1 MAFGPDGR
9 FKLLQFTDTHYI
21 SGDPRSER
29 AMRCV
34 EEALDAEKPDLVI
47 HTGDLL
53 FGRPDIESAI
63 EILKPISERG
73 IPFAVA
79 LGNHDSQF
87 GSTRQ
92 KVFSAIRELPGCL
105 NTAPK
110 DGVYGC
116 SNDVITLGKGPEWVF
131 YLFDSMDAVI
141 LKGEEEIQLKQFLFP
156 VLRGEFRDPEKKMD
170 CYLDALAELTIVG
183 SDPTAAL
190 RFNILVNRNPVV
202 ENVIANGAIFATK
215 LGSTGYFKSVART
228 IFTSGIGVGFICP
241 TYSVPNIVVSSMDK
255 IEFEL
260 ARDAE
265 IVVSGD
271 KLVQKINAEAG
282 WKLAAADAAE
292 NIAVFGYDHFM
303 CPECRK
309 NRNST
314 VVNDNYC
321 IV

>member
-1 MAFGPDGR
+1 MEEFNAQEFN
-9 FKLLQFTDTHYI
+9 
-21 SGDPRSER
+21 
-29 AMRCV
+29 
-34 EEALDAEKPDLVI
+34 EALEAFIAKNPQIAVLHGGDGTLVGEWRKFRTRKGASKILVPLRNYGLCQKHAELYMK
-47 HTGDLL
+47 L
-53 FGRPDIESAI
+53 F
-63 EILKPISERG
+63 
-73 IPFAVA
+73 
-79 LGNHDSQF
+79 
-87 GSTRQ
+87 
-92 KVFSAIRELPGCL
+92 
-105 NTAPK
+105 
-110 DGVYGC
+110 
-116 SNDVITLGKGPEWVF
+116 
-131 YLFDSMDAVI
+131 
-141 LKGEEEIQLKQFLFP
+141 KGEEEIQLKQFLFP